1 MTDLQSKAVDIQG
14 KQYVLVKD
22 RVLAFNTDYP
32 NGGIETDLV
41 SQPESDRIVIK
52 ATVTPNCAEPQRV
65 FTGYSQAVVGEGYIN
80 KTAALENCETSAVG
94 RALAMMGIGVFDSIA
109 SVDEMGKAIAQ
120 QRTPVKTTA
129 PVSGLSMPCSIHH
142 VPMTERMSKK
152 TNKPYF
158 AHNLPDGTFC
168 FGDKPK
174 YENPAQKVEAPVA
187 KTQNDA
193 DFESMIDS
201 LS

>member
-32 NGGIETDLV
+32 NGSISTGLV
-41 SQPESDRIVIK
+41 SQPESDRIVIR
-52 ATVTPNCAEPQRV
+52 AVVIPDISQPLRL

-120 QRTPVKTTA
+120 QSAPPRTSA
-129 PVSGLSMPCSIHH
+129 PVSGLTMTCSIHNAT
-142 VPMTERMSKK
+142 MTERMSKS
-152 TNKPYF
+152 TGKPYF
-158 AHNLPDGTFC
+158 AHNREDGSFC
-168 FGDKPK
+168 FGKSATTPKPT
-174 YENPAQKVEAPVA
+174 PKVATPA